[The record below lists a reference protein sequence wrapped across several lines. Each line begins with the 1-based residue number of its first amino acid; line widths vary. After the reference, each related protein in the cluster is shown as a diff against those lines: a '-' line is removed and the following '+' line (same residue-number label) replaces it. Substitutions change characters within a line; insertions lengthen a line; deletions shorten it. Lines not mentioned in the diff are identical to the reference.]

1 MKKIFA
7 FALCLMITAGACL
20 YGCSGEVV
28 GPTGDDSKYVLNVSS
43 YDGGVGRAWLEKAE
57 ARFEAEHASDEFPGG
72 KVGIDVVVD
81 YNRNDIAETIDLSR
95 YDVVIDE
102 IRNVF
107 DISAQNKLLDISDVV
122 KDDTDGASI
131 ESRMTDIQKESLTA
145 IKGNYYVVPHFE
157 YFGGL
162 AYDINTFED
171 YDLYFAKNGGF
182 VSKTNKDKSVGPDGI
197 ENTYDDGLP
206 RSYEEFYT
214 LIDRMV
220 EKNVI
225 PFIWS
230 GNYKF
235 YVNVFLNGL
244 LGNYCGVDE
253 LESMINL
260 DSKGKDVRVVTGF
273 DQNNQ
278 PIIENKKITAENGYY
293 TRQLAGKYYAL
304 SVLERIMDTP
314 KDNPKTYYDRSM
326 LSGFTNIEAQR
337 VFVNAYARQG
347 MNGEKPIAFLVEGNY
362 WYNEASD
369 SKVFADLKK
378 YGMTEDERKLGWLP
392 LPNAVTNDEWVA
404 GKKNTLLCSG
414 SAYMMINNNI
424 ANDEQKV
431 KVAKQFIKFL
441 NTETS
446 LQEFTLTTGITKGLK
461 YELSDAQ
468 YETLGGFAKSVWDLK
483 KDSDVVY
490 PLSKE
495 LIFIENFGALGVN
508 TNESFWES
516 NINGSYSTLPVD
528 KMFNGASAKDY
539 FEGLKIS
546 SDEWNTKYG
555 KYFN

>member
-1 MKKIFA
+1 MKKFFA
-7 FALCLMITAGACL
+7 MIMCGVMTAVGM
-20 YGCSGEVV
+20 YGCGGEII

-43 YDGGVGRAWLEKAE
+43 YEGGVGQEWLKKAE
-57 ARFEAEHASDEFPGG
+57 ARFESEHANDEFPGG

-81 YNRNDIAETIDLSR
+81 YNKNDIAETIDLSR
-95 YDVVIDE
+95 YDIVIDE
-102 IRNVF
+102 IRNIF
-107 DISAQNKLLDISDVV
+107 DISAQGKLLDISDVV

-131 ESRMTDIQKESLTA
+131 ESRLTEIQKESLTA
-145 IKGNYYVVPHFE
+145 IKGKYYVVPHFE

-171 YDLYFAKNGGF
+171 YDLYFAKGGGF
-182 VSKTNKDKSVGPDGI
+182 VSKTNRVKSVGPDGI

-206 RSYEEFYT
+206 RIYEELFA
-214 LIDRMV
+214 LIDRMIG
-220 EKNVI
+220 KNVI

-253 LESMINL
+253 LEAMINL

-273 DQNNQ
+273 DNNNK
-278 PIIENKKITAENGYY
+278 PIIENKVITAENGYY

-304 SVLERIMDTP
+304 SVLEKIMNTP
-314 KDNPKTYYDRSM
+314 KDNPKTYYNRSM

-347 MNGEKPIAFLVEGNY
+347 MDGEKPIAFLVEGNY

-369 SKVFADLKK
+369 AKVFADLKK
-378 YGMTEDERKLGWLP
+378 YGITESERKIGWLP
-392 LPNAVTNDEWVA
+392 LPNAVTTEEWVA

-424 ANDEQKV
+424 SNDEQKV
-431 KVAKQFIKFL
+431 KVAKEFIKFL
-441 NTETS
+441 NTEKS
-446 LQEFTLTTGITKGLK
+446 LQEFTETTGITKGLK
-461 YELSDAQ
+461 YELTDAQ
-468 YETLGGFAKSVWDLK
+468 YDALGTFGKSVWDIK
-483 KDSDVVY
+483 KKSNVVY

-495 LIFIENFGALGVN
+495 KIFIENYGALGVN

-516 NINGSYSTLPVD
+516 NIKGSYSTLPVD
-528 KMFNGASAKDY
+528 KMYNGVSAKDY

-546 SDEWNTKYG
+546 PSEWNTKYG